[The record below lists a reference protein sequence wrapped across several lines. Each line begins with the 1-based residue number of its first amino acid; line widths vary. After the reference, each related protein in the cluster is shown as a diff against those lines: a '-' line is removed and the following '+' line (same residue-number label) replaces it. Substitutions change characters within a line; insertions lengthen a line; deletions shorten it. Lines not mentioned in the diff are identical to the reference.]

1 MQKFWQRRQTLPWW
15 KHRYIQDHNGCE
27 VLAFNDPA
35 LHLTLVLK
43 QKNLFC
49 VCSSSWGACLV
60 MWDPSLVLYSDTPGD
75 QLLHSHQALQIS
87 RSVFC
92 GCNTP
97 HMDTV
102 SVQLQKEVFLLNRD
116 RALMP
121 FRWPLWK
128 PARCHGTPLPAEPW
142 APFYQACWQGSWR
155 ALATRQ

>member
-1 MQKFWQRRQTLPWW
+1 MFPHQSRHFHGASEMQKFWQRRQTQPWW

-43 QKNLFC
+43 AEESLLC
-49 VCSSSWGACLV
+49 VFIQLRSMPHDVGSFPCALLWHIRRSASSTA
-60 MWDPSLVLYSDTPGD
+60 TR
-75 QLLHSHQALQIS
+75 HS

-92 GCNTP
+92 GCNTS
-97 HMDTV
+97 HIDTV

-121 FRWPLWK
+121 FRWPLRK
-128 PARCHGTPLPAEPW
+128 AARSHGTPLPTEPW
-142 APFYQACWQGSWR
+142 APFY
-155 ALATRQ
+155 